1 MPEFDSETAY
11 IKSGTR
17 RLRDAEELLEPPTL
31 DPNERGA
38 ETRHLQGAVYLAGY
52 GVECLLKAYLISR
65 HPGCAKLSEVRDA
78 TQKSGLPIR
87 DICGAAGHD
96 LRYLLSLTD
105 LEAFLDVARLRQISL
120 CAKWSSVSRYDA
132 RSVKRE
138 DAEDR
143 IKAARRIVDWVR
155 AQI

>member
-31 DPNERGA
+31 DPNEHGA

-65 HPGCAKLSEVRDA
+65 HPGCVKLSEVRDA
-78 TQKSGLPIR
+78 IQKSGLPIR
-87 DICGAAGHD
+87 DICGVAGHD
-96 LRYLLSLTD
+96 LRYLSSLTD
-105 LEAFLDVARLRQISL
+105 LEARMDSAKLRQMSF
-120 CAKWSSVSRYDA
+120 CAKWSSVLRYDA
-132 RSVKRE
+132 RSVKCE